1 MSVANDSRLPYHR
14 WQSHG
19 GKTLKWL
26 GTDTQLL
33 YDNNCHDPEQR
44 ARLERAGWYPY
55 SDIDYQFNYHG
66 FRTDEFDSSPRILTL
81 GCSYT
86 QGVGLHRHQIWTEVL
101 AAQLGK
107 QAWNL
112 GVGGGS
118 LDTCFRLLEYWIEHL
133 NVEAVVV
140 LVPHVDRVEVVLNDA
155 RVESCGPWTTSD
167 FMKDFYSCWIDH
179 CDNSH
184 INRRKNVLAMQQI
197 CAQHQ
202 IPILFYYPETEF
214 CGRGEISGG
223 KARDLTHYGAGMHL
237 RLAHKIKNE
246 LTELRT

>member
-1 MSVANDSRLPYHR
+1 MSVANDSRPPYHR

-101 AAQLGK
+101 VAQLGIP
-107 QAWNL
+107 AWNL

-118 LDTCFRLLEYWIEHL
+118 LDTCFRLLEYWIDHL

-140 LVPHVDRVEVVLNDA
+140 LVPHIDRVEVVLNDA
-155 RVESCGPWTTSD
+155 RVESCGPWSNE
-167 FMKDFYSCWIDH
+167 FMKDFYKCWIDH
-179 CDNSH
+179 SDNSA
-184 INRRKNVLAMQQI
+184 INRRKNILAMESI
-197 CAQHQ
+197 CNQRQ

-214 CGRGEISGG
+214 RGEIGGG
-223 KARDLTHYGAGMHL
+223 KARDLLHNGAGQHL
-237 RLAHKIKNE
+237 RLAHKIKTD
-246 LTELRT
+246 LQGLLP